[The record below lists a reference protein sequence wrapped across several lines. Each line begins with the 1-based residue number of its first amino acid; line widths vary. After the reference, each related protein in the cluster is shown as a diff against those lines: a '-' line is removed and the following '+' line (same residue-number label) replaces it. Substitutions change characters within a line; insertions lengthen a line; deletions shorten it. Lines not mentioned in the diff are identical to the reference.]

1 MGFFKD
7 FCNSETSNCHLESL
21 NHSFNAKCTAQS
33 TLSNKIINKTSSC
46 YVWVLRPEKI
56 ISLIL
61 SRVNGKWG
69 ETGDPREKPPDH
81 PQAELGLSH
90 MWPELGYK

>member
-7 FCNSETSNCHLESL
+7 FCNSETSTCRLESL
-21 NHSFNAKCTAQS
+21 NHSFNAKCTAHS

-46 YVWVLRPEKI
+46 YIWVLRPEKI

-61 SRVNGKWG
+61 SQSIVRWAK
-69 ETGDPREKPPDH
+69 TGDPREKTTTKTPDH

-90 MWPELGYK
+90 M

>member
-1 MGFFKD
+1 MGVFKD

-21 NHSFNAKCTAQS
+21 HHSFNAKCIAQS

-46 YVWVLRPEKI
+46 YIWVLRPEKI

-61 SRVNGKWG
+61 SQANRKVGRK
-69 ETGDPREKPPDH
+69 REIPEKNHLTTRKQNLACLTCD
-81 PQAELGLSH
+81 LS
-90 MWPELGYK
+90 

>member
-46 YVWVLRPEKI
+46 YIWVLRPEKI

-61 SRVNGKWG
+61 SRVSRKVGRK
-69 ETGDPREKPPDH
+69 REIPEKNH
-81 PQAELGLSH
+81 LSTRKQN
-90 MWPELGYK
+90 LACLTCDLS